1 MPEPATWAQMMI
13 GFGVVGGATRIVW
26 RQRKAREQAEA

>member
-1 MPEPATWAQMMI
+1 MI